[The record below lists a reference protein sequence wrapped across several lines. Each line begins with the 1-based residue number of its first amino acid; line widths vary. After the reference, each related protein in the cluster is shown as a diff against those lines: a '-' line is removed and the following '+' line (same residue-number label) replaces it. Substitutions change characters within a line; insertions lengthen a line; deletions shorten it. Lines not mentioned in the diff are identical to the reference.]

1 VGDLANARPASGPS
15 LFLDAME
22 RRFGELPYFL
32 HSVAPSLFGL
42 PDLSLRDVFWAG
54 DNQTFVHPHLAG
66 TVFLV
71 VDRRQKRPRPS
82 LSCPKWAQPLYVLQ
96 HRNGSN
102 LIGYCSLQNGLL
114 ILRPAVG
121 SLPRLLRLRNR
132 IDAEVVG
139 RVVGIVRSFAP
150 HAARPR
156 KVTNANADST

>member
-1 VGDLANARPASGPS
+1 LLA
-15 LFLDAME
+15 
-22 RRFGELPYFL
+22 
-32 HSVAPSLFGL
+32 
-42 PDLSLRDVFWAG
+42 
-54 DNQTFVHPHLAG
+54 
-66 TVFLV
+66 
-71 VDRRQKRPRPS
+71 DRRQKRPRPS